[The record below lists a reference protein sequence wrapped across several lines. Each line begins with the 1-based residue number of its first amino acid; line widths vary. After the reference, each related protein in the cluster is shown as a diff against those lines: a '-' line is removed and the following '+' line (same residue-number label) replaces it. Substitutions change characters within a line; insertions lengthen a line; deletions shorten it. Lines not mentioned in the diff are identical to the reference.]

1 MSISG
6 GRQEVIGTATS
17 QEGTEWSGERREK
30 GKRRVTIM
38 LSWISRE
45 FFFSSLVA
53 NTEDIPAWVAC

>member
-45 FFFSSLVA
+45 FFSSLVA